1 MSRRQVQTRPHFR
14 PKPTTPKR
22 RPTTT
27 TRRKSGRRR
36 FNVSTPSRAP
46 ATSAPPPATTPLQL
60 RAAVMAQSR
69 GKSPKPFSPTS
80 SCPCSTGS
88 RSGPAATERPDAGL
102 PTSRSIALYRKSRSE
117 FRRGI
122 AGPRLRPEQR
132 LPSPRK
138 SSRRNHLAD
147 ITTIITTGLRRIK
160 TE

>member
-14 PKPTTPKR
+14 PKPTTPKL

-27 TRRKSGRRR
+27 TRRKSVRRR

-60 RAAVMAQSR
+60 RAAVMAPSP

-88 RSGPAATERPDAGL
+88 RSGPAVTERPDAGL
-102 PTSRSIALYRKSRSE
+102 RTSRSIALYRKSRSE

-138 SSRRNHLAD
+138 SSRRNHRAD
-147 ITTIITTGLRRIK
+147 IIIITTGLRRIK